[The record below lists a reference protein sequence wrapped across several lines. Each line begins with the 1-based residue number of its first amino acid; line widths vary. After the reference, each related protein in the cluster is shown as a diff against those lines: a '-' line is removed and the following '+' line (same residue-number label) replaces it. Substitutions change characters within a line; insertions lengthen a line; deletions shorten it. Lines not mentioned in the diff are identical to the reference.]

1 MQNPNFAYN
10 SAGSHVP
17 MTVTSSLPLTAQS
30 LLPKRPPLMSHLKS
44 AAATGIND
52 GMNIRKPIAK
62 TSNLGVL
69 LGKPVKETESRFG
82 FMTGKLNSGIGLEDG
97 EE

>member
-1 MQNPNFAYN
+1 MQKPNFAYT

-44 AAATGIND
+44 AATGVND
-52 GMNIRKPIAK
+52 GMIVRKPMAK

-69 LGKPVKETESRFG
+69 LGKPMKETESRFG
-82 FMTGKLNSGIGLEDG
+82 FMAGKLNAGIGQD
-97 EE
+97 EEE